1 MKELIKLSAALYNI
15 TLSDDKIL
23 RIQSHISKS
32 PTHIFIGIKSLTLLI
47 ILISR
52 LFYIFGFNRLGFLKL
67 VIKNRIPFL
76 SLALKLFSSIIILQH
91 YESKQ

>member
-1 MKELIKLSAALYNI
+1 MKEIIKLSAALYNI
-15 TLSDDKIL
+15 TLTEDKL
-23 RIQSHISKS
+23 VRLESHISIS
-32 PTHIFIGIKSLTLLI
+32 PPHIFIGIKSLTLLI

-52 LFYIFGFNRLGFLKL
+52 FFYIFGFNRLDFLKL